1 VTSSTPPRARAAS
14 MRPALKRYVTAVG
27 AGGGVAIAASLW
39 QLPQTPRPLE
49 WILFAAAGV
58 LAGTYWIK
66 IPGVEAQ
73 ISVSDT
79 FYLTLA
85 LLFGPAPATVAIAV
99 DSAIISW
106 RRNHAWSRLLFNVTG
121 PPLSLWVAAHTCFF
135 LVGLQP
141 LATSDRSIGMLIV
154 PVAGTALGWFLL
166 NSGLA
171 AVAMAL
177 EAGARPFDVWK
188 RMSMLGIN
196 YGAAASASFCMV
208 ILTRYAGLTAAA
220 AVLPLVFVFHLT
232 IRSWLGRLDD
242 AHQHIAKVDRLYLS
256 TVETLATAIEAKD
269 GVTHDH
275 IRRVQIYAIGLARE
289 LGVQDDSTIKAIE
302 AAALL
307 HDTGKLAVPEHILNK
322 PGKLTAPEFE
332 QMKLHVDV
340 GADILSAIDFP
351 YPVVPIVRCHHENWD
366 GSGYPRGVKGT
377 DIPIGARILSVVDC
391 YDALT
396 SDRPYRRA
404 LSDEAAIAILTE
416 RRGTMYDPLVVD
428 TFVRVLPA
436 IAERILPPTAHQEA
450 LAQISRAA
458 APPAGTP
465 APPAS
470 PSDLRSEAP
479 DDLLALVSLARIVT
493 AESSFEDVLSLAGT
507 QLRRVLPRATCAI
520 YLTHDGGEDL
530 VVEHVSGPLA
540 SALRGLSIRRGQKL
554 TGWVAA
560 HRRTIVNSDAA
571 LDLSDVVSD
580 ANRMCLSTALLDGDA
595 LIGVFTAYAEGSE
608 TFTEEHGRM
617 MQMVAP
623 HLARMLAVCR
633 GSAITLSAPPER
645 TAATMRA
652 CGKSSV
658 ISLPA
663 AM

>member
-1 VTSSTPPRARAAS
+1 MSSSRSIFTAYIAS
-14 MRPALKRYVTAVG
+14 VIAVG
-27 AGGGVAIAASLW
+27 AATIGASLY
-39 QLPQTPRPLE
+39 QLHTMPRLVE
-49 WILFAAAGV
+49 WSLFAVAGLLTGAYAV
-58 LAGTYWIK
+58 K
-66 IPGVEAQ
+66 VPGITVR
-73 ISVSDT
+73 ISASDT
-79 FYLTLA
+79 FFLA
-85 LLFGPAPATVAIAV
+85 FAMLFGPAPAMIATAV
-99 DSAIISW
+99 DSGIMSW
-106 RRNHAWSRLLFNVTG
+106 RRKWAWTRVLFNASSTSFSLWASAQLFFLLTGTG
-121 PPLSLWVAAHTCFF
+121 PLFEESSPLSGVVL
-135 LVGLQP
+135 P
-141 LATSDRSIGMLIV
+141 LAAMTV
-154 PVAGTALGWFLL
+154 TWFVL
-166 NSGLA
+166 NSGLT
-171 AVAMAL
+171 AVAVAL
-177 EAGARPFDVWK
+177 EANKSPYEVWK
-188 RMSMLGIN
+188 RIAVLFVN
-196 YGAAASASFCMV
+196 YAASASAAFCLV
-208 ILTRYAGLTAAA
+208 IITRYASLLAAA
-220 AVLPLVFVFHLT
+220 AVLPLVFTFQLT

-242 AHQHIAKVDRLYLS
+242 AQQHIAKVDRLYLS

-289 LGVQDDSTIKAIE
+289 LGVNDDSTIKAIE

-404 LSDEAAIAILTE
+404 LSDEASIAILTE

-436 IAERILPPTAHQEA
+436 IAQHILPPTAHQEA

-470 PSDLRSEAP
+470 PSDLRTEAP
-479 DDLLALVSLARIVT
+479 DDLLGLVSLARIVT
-493 AESSFEDVLSLAGT
+493 AESSFEDVLSLAGA

-520 YLTHDGGEDL
+520 YLLRDAGQDL

-540 SALRGLSIRRGQKL
+540 VALRGLSIRTGQKL

-571 LDLSDVVSD
+571 LDLSDVVPD
-580 ANRMCLSTALLDGDA
+580 ARRMCLSTALLDGEA
-595 LIGVFTAYAEGSE
+595 LVGVLTVYAEGSE

-617 MQMVAP
+617 MQMVSP
-623 HLARMLAVCR
+623 HLARMLSVCR
-633 GSAITLSAPPER
+633 GSAITVSAPPER